1 MTLETHSQVRLNQW
15 LVLLAVKRLG
25 IKSKQHLQV
34 DKISEVVHDD
44 TVNSKVLEIAQPTGR
59 LRLGP
64 LPKME
69 SSA

>member
-44 TVNSKVLEIAQPTGR
+44 TVNSKVLEIAQPPGR
-59 LRLGP
+59 PRRGP
-64 LPKME
+64 LPKPE
-69 SSA
+69 PSA